1 MRPDDGRINPRIKFE
16 DGHDHWVK
24 PGGRRR
30 RPRWRA
36 EPCVKLI
43 GIVGGLSWE
52 ATALYYRL
60 LNQAAERALG
70 EHHNARSVIVSVD
83 FAEALALANAG
94 DWDGLAELL
103 IDAAWRLC
111 SAGADI
117 VLLSANTAHIV
128 ADQVAAAIDVPLLHI
143 ADVAGDAARARGFR
157 RVGLIGTRF
166 TLESPVYAERLQER
180 SGLAVLTPDAPARD
194 VLQRIIVDELTM
206 GRVEDRSRRECIA
219 IMQALREDGAD
230 AIAVACTELPLLVRE
245 GDSPLPLLDTTA
257 LHVEAALRMAL
268 T

>member
-1 MRPDDGRINPRIKFE
+1 MR
-16 DGHDHWVK
+16 
-24 PGGRRR
+24 
-30 RPRWRA
+30 
-36 EPCVKLI
+36 LI

-83 FAEALALANAG
+83 FAEALALANRG
-94 DWDGLAELL
+94 DWDGLAVLL
-103 IDAAWRLC
+103 IDAARRLC
-111 SAGADI
+111 DAGAQM

-143 ADVAGDAARARGFR
+143 ADVTGEAARAQGLR

-166 TLESPVYAERLQER
+166 TLESPVYAERLRER
-180 SGLAVLTPDAPARD
+180 SGLTVLAPDAPARAT
-194 VLQRIIVDELTM
+194 LQRIIVDELTM
-206 GRVEDRSRRECIA
+206 GRVEPTSRQACVA
-219 IMQALREDGAD
+219 IIEQLRADGAD
-230 AIAVACTELPLLVRE
+230 AIAVACTELPLLITQD
-245 GDSPLPLLDTTA
+245 DSKLPLLDTTA
-257 LHVEAALRMAL
+257 LHVEAALRLAM